1 MKRNRK
7 TVIRIIS
14 FVLAIG
20 AMVVPTTLASA
31 APDKLFDLHMAPAS
45 LAGGATGATITAT
58 FRNGTPSG
66 NSSINSVKLFAN
78 APAGFTITGATGIGN
93 EVVAPGG
100 QSVSVSN
107 IPPVKPGK
115 SYVLTLTVNTPTQS
129 GSTVNW
135 SGSAW
140 TGSSFS
146 GDTFLYNPQPGS
158 SVTTTISDDVLG
170 CGDDYTESG
179 DAGELTIVRQQGACA
194 QGIPITI
201 VVGEKEFDVQKPFV
215 DGSAFRMTIAWVVE
229 DAENPVPA
237 TKVDYGNVAGPHDMQ
252 FCLGDGADANTYPD
266 LPANEFWC
274 ITDQTVELFET
285 GPNAGSLQLTEE
297 YFGAGDPK
305 FTRG

>member
-7 TVIRIIS
+7 LLIRFIP

-45 LAGGATGATITAT
+45 LAGGATGATLTAT

-129 GSTVNW
+129 GSTVTW

-146 GDTFLYNPQPGS
+146 GDMFLHSPQPGS
-158 SVTTTISDDVLG
+158 SVTTTFNDDVLA

-179 DAGELTIVRQQGACA
+179 DAGELMIVRQQGACA

-201 VVGEKEFDVQKPFV
+201 VVGEKEFEVQKPFV

-237 TKVDYGNVAGPHDMQ
+237 TKVDYGDVAGPHDMQ
-252 FCLGDGADANTYPD
+252 FCLGDGGDANTYPD

-274 ITDQTVELFET
+274 ITDQNVDLFET
-285 GPNAGSLQLTEE
+285 GPNAGSLQLTEQ